1 MKFSPSQGT
10 AVVSDRSFLLR
21 RDRAAAPTLRAV
33 YPSLAQLRIE
43 LRFDGSGG
51 TLPVPQTHLLH
62 PPARAFFVF
71 PCPYADCDG
80 QFDLAA
86 AVSAALGGA
95 SLRTDG
101 HMECAG
107 QRAGGRASRRP
118 CRLSLYYSITATPTP
133 A

>member
-10 AVVSDRSFLLR
+10 AVVSDRSILLR
-21 RDRAAAPTLRAV
+21 RDRAAAPALRAV
-33 YPSLAQLRIE
+33 FPSLAQLRIE

-51 TLPVPQTHLLH
+51 TLPVPQTHVLH

-80 QFDLAA
+80 QFDLAT
-86 AVSAALGGA
+86 AVSAALGA
-95 SLRTDG
+95 PALRSDG
-101 HMECAG
+101 HLECAG

-118 CRLSLYYSITATPTP
+118 CRLSLHYSITATRTS